1 MTGSPDENHWPDPDP
16 DPNPDPALD
25 PASPPVQRPGH
36 ITAAAVLL
44 VVSAFISAT
53 IAVNDPELAQF
64 VYLLLFITI
73 GAALRLRKGGG
84 PARVTATVT
93 AALFLV
99 YLLPH
104 AMRGLSDPGG
114 VYQPDYAVRAILAIA
129 ISATGVT
136 LLHTPSGRAYFRT
149 RRRGS
154 ETAARGRGSRVKGG

>member
-1 MTGSPDENHWPDPDP
+1 MTGSPDENHWPDPAPEPVPGPDPAADP
-16 DPNPDPALD
+16 DPDPD
-25 PASPPVQRPGH
+25 PVQRPGH

-73 GAALRLRKGGG
+73 GAALRLRKGGR

-93 AALFLV
+93 AALFLF

-129 ISATGVT
+129 VSAAGVA
-136 LLHTPSGRAYFRT
+136 LLHAPSSRAYFRT
-149 RRRGS
+149 RRHQTVR
-154 ETAARGRGSRVKGG
+154 

>member
-1 MTGSPDENHWPDPDP
+1 MTGSPDENHWPH
-16 DPNPDPALD
+16 PA
-25 PASPPVQRPGH
+25 PGRRPGH

-53 IAVNDPELAQF
+53 IAVNDPELTQF

-73 GAALRLRKGGG
+73 GAALRLRKGGRA
-84 PARVTATVT
+84 ARVTTTVT

-136 LLHTPSGRAYFRT
+136 LLHSPSSRAYFRT
-149 RRRGS
+149 RRHQTVR
-154 ETAARGRGSRVKGG
+154 